1 MNSTNSEV
9 HAGDYTADTYLLLFQ
24 ANEKKRGWKESP
36 TRVNNSN
43 R

>member
-24 ANEKKRGWKESP
+24 ANEKKEDER
-36 TRVNNSN
+36 RVLQE
-43 R
+43 